1 MRTPRRSR
9 VPYLPIVVG
18 ACLIAVAGYA
28 VFSWWAVFV
37 ARDATMTG
45 DVIGTWKSFAVLAFG
60 FWLGSSSAG
69 TGRPIRVAQLL
80 LQLLTTIVKHA
91 PCCNLPAADLAANKA
106 ADAGGRVL
114 QILLAL
120 FGDLQ
125 AVGKM
130 QR

>member
-69 TGRPIRVAQLL
+69 KASEDDDRPVQAE
-80 LQLLTTIVKHA
+80 IVNS
-91 PCCNLPAADLAANKA
+91 PDRPANVEDVS
-106 ADAGGRVL
+106 DER
-114 QILLAL
+114 
-120 FGDLQ
+120 
-125 AVGKM
+125 
-130 QR
+130 